1 MRQNMKLNYATEAD
15 VLKMHEATLDLLEQT
30 GIKSFSEKFIAFC
43 KEVGLNVSDDPSGKG
58 ARIRFPR
65 DIVEDARKKA
75 PRAFTMYGLDKT
87 KQIHW
92 GEKNAYNHTC
102 VGTPFVTDVETGKR
116 RNTSLADL
124 EDYIR
129 LADAL
134 PNTDIVS
141 CLTAQGIPEHA
152 ANAVQVAAMVKNTT
166 KPLRI
171 CIHDA
176 QEVDDVMAVLSAAV
190 GSREELVKEP
200 IAYLEVSP
208 ISPMEY
214 ACDPAEAILA
224 IVDAGMPFGN
234 IPCPMI
240 GATGPMT
247 VVGTVVMHN
256 AEVLAGIV
264 IAQLRKPGAPV
275 IMSPRV
281 TFMEMSTAMGLW
293 AAPEMGL
300 AAALSA
306 ELMRFY
312 DLPSTVTGFSCG
324 SKISDAQ
331 AAFESMFNTLIPA
344 LVGVDVVGAA
354 GSLDNV
360 LEASYEKLVID
371 NEVASLIQ
379 HAIKGYDV
387 DDDTCAV
394 SVVGDVVDD
403 PSYGGN
409 FLGHPHT
416 MKHLRSEL
424 WKGYVT
430 DRAIYETW
438 QAAGSKTFTE
448 RAHDL
453 VVDVLANHHPQPIS
467 EEKVAAV
474 EAVVKACIDRK

>member
-1 MRQNMKLNYATEAD
+1 MRDTIKLQYCSEED
-15 VLKMHEATLDLLEQT
+15 VKKMHEASLDILEQT
-30 GIKSFSEKFIAFC
+30 GIKSFSESFVAFC
-43 KEVGLNVSDDPSGKG
+43 KEAGLDVQDDPSGKG
-58 ARIRFPR
+58 SRIRFSR
-65 DIVEDARKKA
+65 EVVEKALQDAPKS
-75 PRAFTMYGLDKT
+75 FTMYGLDDKY
-87 KQIHW
+87 QIKW

-134 PNTDIVS
+134 PTTDIIS

-166 KPLRI
+166 KPLRV

-176 QEVDDVMAVLSAAV
+176 GETEDVVNVFAAAV
-190 GSREELVKEP
+190 GSKEELVKKP

-214 ACDPAEAILA
+214 ADDPAEAIIS
-224 IVDAGMPFGN
+224 IVDAGMPLGV

-247 VVGTVVMHN
+247 VVGSVVMHN
-256 AEVLAGIV
+256 AEILAGV
-264 IAQLRKPGAPV
+264 TIAQLRKPGHPT

-300 AAALSA
+300 AATLSA

-312 DLPSTVTGFSCG
+312 NMPCTVTGFSCG
-324 SKISDAQ
+324 SKVSDAQ
-331 AAFESMFNTLIPA
+331 AAFESMFNTLMPA
-344 LVGVDVVGAA
+344 LVGVDVCGAA

-371 NEVASLIQ
+371 NEIASLIQ

-387 DDDTCAV
+387 DDDTCAAD
-394 SVVGDVVDD
+394 VVKDVVDD
-403 PSYGGN
+403 PSFGGN

-416 MKHLRSEL
+416 MKHLRTEL

-430 DRAIYETW
+430 DRAIYENW
-438 QAAGSKTFTE
+438 QAAGAKTFTE

-467 EEKVAAV
+467 DEKVKAV
-474 EAVVKACIDRK
+474 EAVVQACIDRK

>member
-1 MRQNMKLNYATEAD
+1 MKDTIKLQYCSERD
-15 VLKMHEATLDLLEQT
+15 VQKMHEATLDILAQT
-30 GIKSFSEKFIAFC
+30 GIKCFSESVVSFA
-43 KEVGLNVSDDPSGKG
+43 KEVGLDVTDDPSGKG
-58 ARIRFPR
+58 SRIRFTR
-65 DIVEDARKKA
+65 SVVEKALQDAPKS
-75 PRAFTMYGLDKT
+75 FTMYGLDDKY
-87 KQIHW
+87 QIKW

-102 VGTPFVTDVETGKR
+102 VGVPFVTDVETGKR

-134 PNTDIVS
+134 PNTDIIS

-166 KPLRI
+166 KPLRV

-176 QEVDDVMAVLSAAV
+176 QETEDVVNVFAAAV
-190 GSREELVKEP
+190 GSKEALVEKP

-214 ACDPAEAILA
+214 ADDPAEAILS
-224 IVDAGMPFGN
+224 IVDSGLPLGV

-247 VVGTVVMHN
+247 VVGSVVMHN
-256 AEVLAGIV
+256 AEILAGV
-264 IAQLRKPGAPV
+264 TLAQLRKPGHPT

-300 AAALSA
+300 AATLSA
-306 ELMRFY
+306 ELMRY
-312 DLPSTVTGFSCG
+312 YNMPCTVTGFSCG
-324 SKISDAQ
+324 SKVSDAQ
-331 AAFESMFNTLIPA
+331 AAFESMYNTLIPA
-344 LVGVDVVGAA
+344 LVGVDVCGAS

-371 NEVASLIQ
+371 NEIASLVQ
-379 HAIKGYDV
+379 FAIKGYDV
-387 DDDTCAV
+387 NEDTCAV
-394 SVVGDVVDD
+394 DVVRDVVDD

-424 WKGYVT
+424 WKPYMS
-430 DRAIYETW
+430 DRDIYENW
-438 QAAGSKTFTE
+438 QNAGSKNFTE
-448 RAHDL
+448 RAHEL
-453 VVDVLANHHPQPIS
+453 VVDILANHHPQPIS
-467 EEKVAAV
+467 DDKVKAV
-474 EAVVKACIDRK
+474 EAVVQACIDRK

>member
-1 MRQNMKLNYATEAD
+1 MRDTMRLHYCSEAE
-15 VLKMHEATLDLLEQT
+15 VKKMHEATLDILEMT
-30 GIKSFSEKFIAFC
+30 GITSFSPTFVDFC
-43 KEVGLNVSDDPSGKG
+43 RESGLKVEGDPGGKG
-58 ARIRFPR
+58 SRIRFPR
-65 DIVEDARKKA
+65 DIVEKALKDA
-75 PRAFTMYGLDKT
+75 PRSFTIYGLDDQN
-87 KQIHW
+87 QIHW
-92 GEKNAYNHTC
+92 GEKNAYSHTC
-102 VGTPFVTDVETGKR
+102 VGTPFVIDPATGKR
-116 RNTSLADL
+116 RNTTLTDL

-134 PNTDIVS
+134 PDTDIIS

-152 ANAVQVAAMVKNTT
+152 ANAVQVGAMVKNTT

-176 QEVDDVMAVLSAAV
+176 GETTDVVNVLAAAV
-190 GSREELVKEP
+190 GGKEELVKKP

-214 ACDPAEAILA
+214 ADDPADAILS
-224 IVDAGMPFGN
+224 IVDAGLPLGV

-256 AEVLAGIV
+256 AEVLAGVV
-264 IAQLRKPGAPV
+264 IAQLRKPGHPS

-281 TFMEMSTAMGLW
+281 TFMDMSTAMGLW

-300 AAALSA
+300 AATLSA
-306 ELMRFY
+306 ELMRYY
-312 DLPSTVTGFSCG
+312 DLPCTVTGFSCA

-331 AAFESMFNTLIPA
+331 AAFESLYNTLMPS

-360 LEASYEKLVID
+360 LVASYEKLVID
-371 NEVASLIQ
+371 NEVSSLVK
-379 HAIKGYDV
+379 HALRGYDIN
-387 DDDTCAV
+387 DDTCAV
-394 SVVGDVVDD
+394 SVVNDVVD
-403 PSYGGN
+403 SGEGN

-416 MKHLRSEL
+416 LQHLRSEL
-424 WKGYVT
+424 WKPYVS

-438 QAAGSKTFTE
+438 ATTCSTFTD
-448 RAHDL
+448 RARNL
-453 VVDVLANHHPQPIS
+453 VNEILDKHHPQPIS
-467 EEKVAAV
+467 DDKVKAV
-474 EAVVKACIDRK
+474 DAVIKACIDRK

>member
-1 MRQNMKLNYATEAD
+1 MRDTMRLHYCSEAD
-15 VLKMHEATLDLLEQT
+15 VKKMHEATLELLGKT
-30 GIKSFSEKFIAFC
+30 GIKSFSEPFIAFC
-43 KEVGLNVSDDPSGKG
+43 EEKGLDVQDDPSGKCK
-58 ARIRFPR
+58 RIRFPR
-65 DIVEDARKKA
+65 AIVEQALKDAPKK
-75 PRAFTMYGLDKT
+75 FTMYGLDDKY
-87 KQIHW
+87 QIKW

-102 VGTPFVTDVETGKR
+102 VGVPFVTDVETGKR
-116 RNTSLADL
+116 RNTCLADL

-134 PNTDIVS
+134 PTTDIVS

-176 QEVDDVMAVLSAAV
+176 QEVEDVMGVLTAAV
-190 GSREELVKEP
+190 GSREALVEKP

-214 ACDPAEAILA
+214 AKDPAEAILA
-224 IVDAGMPFGN
+224 IVDSGMPFGN

-247 VVGTVVMHN
+247 VVGSVVMHN
-256 AEVLAGIV
+256 AEVLAGVV
-264 IAQLRKPGAPV
+264 IAQLRNPGHPT

-300 AAALSA
+300 AATLSA

-312 DLPSTVTGFSCG
+312 DMPCTVTGFSCG
-324 SKISDAQ
+324 SKVSDAQ
-331 AAFESMFNTLIPA
+331 AAFESMYNSLIPA
-344 LVGVDVVGAA
+344 LVGVDVLGAS

-371 NEVASLIQ
+371 NEIASLIQ

-394 SVVGDVVDD
+394 DVVNDVVDD

-438 QAAGSKTFTE
+438 QAEGSKTFTE

-467 EEKVAAV
+467 EDKVKAV
-474 EAVVKACIDRK
+474 EAYVQKCIDRK

>member
-1 MRQNMKLNYATEAD
+1 MRDTMRLHYCSEED
-15 VLKMHEATLDLLEQT
+15 VKKMHEATLDLLEQT
-30 GIKSFSEKFIAFC
+30 GIKSFSEPFVSFC
-43 KEVGLNVSDDPSGKG
+43 KEVGLKVSDDISGKG
-58 ARIRFPR
+58 SRIRFPR
-65 DIVEDARKKA
+65 EIVEKALKDA
-75 PRAFTMYGLDKT
+75 PNSFTMYGLDDKY
-87 KQIHW
+87 QIKW

-102 VGTPFVTDVETGKR
+102 VGTPFVIDPETGKR
-116 RNTSLADL
+116 RNTSLTDL

-134 PNTDIVS
+134 PNTDIIS

-152 ANAVQVAAMVKNTT
+152 ANAVQVGAMVKNTT

-176 QEVDDVMAVLSAAV
+176 KETEDVVNVLAAAV
-190 GSREELVKEP
+190 GSKEELVKKP

-214 ACDPAEAILA
+214 ADDPADAILS
-224 IVDAGMPFGN
+224 IVDSGMPFGN

-247 VVGTVVMHN
+247 VIGSVVMHN
-256 AEVLAGIV
+256 AEVLAGII
-264 IAQLRKPGAPV
+264 IAQLRKPGHPC

-306 ELMRFY
+306 ELMRY
-312 DLPSTVTGFSCG
+312 YNMPCTVTGFSCA

-331 AAFESMFNTLIPA
+331 AAFESMYNTLIPA
-344 LVGVDVVGAA
+344 LVGVDVCGAS

-360 LEASYEKLVID
+360 LVASYEKLVID
-371 NEVASLIQ
+371 NEIASLVQ

-387 DDDTCAV
+387 NDDTCAV
-394 SVVGDVVDD
+394 NVVNDVVDD
-403 PSYGGN
+403 PMYGGN

-416 MKHLRSEL
+416 LQHLRSEL
-424 WKGYVT
+424 WKPYVT
-430 DRAIYETW
+430 DRSIYETW
-438 QAAGSKTFTE
+438 AETRSTFTE
-448 RAHDL
+448 RAHNL
-453 VVDVLANHHPQPIS
+453 VNQILANHHPQPIS
-467 EEKVAAV
+467 DEKVKAV
-474 EAVVKACIDRK
+474 DAVIEACINHK

>member
-1 MRQNMKLNYATEAD
+1 MRDTMRLHYASEED
-15 VLKMHEATLDLLEQT
+15 VRKMHEATLDLLETT
-30 GIKSFSEKFIAFC
+30 GIKSFSESFVAFA
-43 KEVGLNVSDDPSGKG
+43 KEAGLNVSDDISGKG
-58 ARIRFPR
+58 SRIRFPR
-65 DIVEDARKKA
+65 EIVEKARKDA
-75 PRAFTMYGLDKT
+75 PRSFTMYGLDDKY
-87 KQIHW
+87 QIKW

-134 PNTDIVS
+134 PNTDIIS

-176 QEVDDVMAVLSAAV
+176 QETEDVVKVLAAAV
-190 GSREELVKEP
+190 GSKEELVKKP

-214 ACDPAEAILA
+214 AKDPAEAILS
-224 IVDAGMPFGN
+224 IVDSGLPFGN

-247 VVGTVVMHN
+247 VVGSVVMHN

-264 IAQLRKPGAPV
+264 IAQLRKPGHPC

-300 AAALSA
+300 AATLSA

-344 LVGVDVVGAA
+344 LVGVDVVGAS

-371 NEVASLIQ
+371 NEIASLIQ

-387 DDDTCAV
+387 DEDTCAI
-394 SVVGDVVDD
+394 SVVNDVVDD
-403 PSYGGN
+403 PAYGGN

-416 MKHLRSEL
+416 MKHLRTEL

-438 QAAGSKTFTE
+438 QAEGSKTFTE
-448 RAHDL
+448 RAHEL
-453 VVDVLANHHPQPIS
+453 VVDILANHHPQPIS
-467 EEKVAAV
+467 EDKVKAV
-474 EAVVKACIDRK
+474 EAVVQACIDRK